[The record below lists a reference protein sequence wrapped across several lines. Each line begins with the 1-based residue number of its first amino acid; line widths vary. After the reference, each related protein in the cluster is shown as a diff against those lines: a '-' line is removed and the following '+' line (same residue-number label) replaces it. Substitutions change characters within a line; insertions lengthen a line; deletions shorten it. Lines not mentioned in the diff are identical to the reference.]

1 MFVHI
6 LSGRIYCMAE
16 TTKTLKTR
24 IQLKYDTLANWNAVA
39 NTFVPNKGEVCF
51 VEIPTGDKTA
61 TTAPTVL
68 FKVGDGTKTWGALKW
83 GSALAADVYAW
94 AKAANKPSYT
104 ASEVG
109 VNETAFPGLMK
120 RGTIT
125 GITMNG
131 ASKGTSGVVDL
142 GTVVTDVSGKQ
153 DKAIGITGIT
163 AKTVN
168 EALKE
173 LSDRVNGKYSKP
185 AGGIPKSDLAS
196 AVQASLDA
204 ADNAVSTSDFNTFK
218 DQNTQDIADAK
229 AAGTAASAA
238 LESYKGTNEAALAKK
253 VDKTITVNGHA
264 LSANVTVT
272 KGDVGLGS
280 VVNAGQDTAPTANS
294 TNYVTSGGVKKY
306 VDDAI
311 GGVTQ
316 FDIVKVDTYDK
327 LPTTGKI
334 GVIYIVPHSHND
346 DHDSYDEYI
355 WNTSL
360 TTPSY
365 EKIGNTDV
373 NLAGYVNALSGTAN
387 SGVVTNITKSGSTI
401 SVTSANLT
409 TSAPSASGNSVEFI
423 DSVSQAAN
431 GKITATKKTVRTAT
445 ASALG
450 LVKGGTT
457 SGQNYG
463 VTIASDGSMT
473 VNVPWADHNDNQ
485 TVKTSTTTFDKNAAV
500 EIKGGENIT
509 VSATNTSTE
518 KSITINGKSDA
529 DIKTLAEAQIKT
541 HPGVDKK
548 GTVESVAA
556 DIGLKITGTP
566 TVNPIVGFDPDCTFV
581 FDCGGAPKA

>member
-1 MFVHI
+1 
-6 LSGRIYCMAE
+6 MAE

-39 NTFVPNKGEVCF
+39 STFVPNKGEVCF
-51 VEIPTGDKTA
+51 VEIPTGDATA

-68 FKVGDGTKTWGALKW
+68 FKVGDGTTTWGALKW

-120 RGTIT
+120 KGTIT

-153 DKAIGITGIT
+153 DKAVSITGIT
-163 AKTVN
+163 ATTVN

-196 AVQASLDA
+196 AVQASLEA
-204 ADNAVSTSDFNTFK
+204 ADNAVSTDAFNTFK
-218 DQNTQDIADAK
+218 SENTQAINDAK

-238 LESYKGTNEAALAKK
+238 LESYKKTNEAALAKK

-327 LPTTGKI
+327 LPTTGKK

-355 WNTSL
+355 WNTAL

-500 EIKGGENIT
+500 EIKGGVNIT

-529 DIKTLAEAQIKT
+529 DIKTLAEAQIKI
-541 HPGVDKK
+541 HPGADKK

-556 DIGLKITGTP
+556 DTGLKITGTP

-581 FDCGGAPKA
+581 FDCGGAPAA